1 MERFGERLKSLRK
14 AAGMTQ
20 QELADKL
27 NVHLQTVSKWER
39 GVSEPDFSLLG
50 EIASALFVPLERL
63 IGAPEECGLFSGSFD
78 VVREGR
84 AIASARR
91 ARGEGQDEVAAAA
104 GVSSDIVSKWERG
117 ITCPD
122 MGQLCALASHFGT
135 SASQLYFGVAQDTVA
150 ETPVQIV
157 RRRRVSLAAVLA
169 AAFVAVAAIVL
180 AIVLP
185 QVLTRH
191 FTVTVDGVEYE
202 VTSDDWFVP
211 ATPQKT
217 GYDFEYFED
226 STGAIVNFPIKITDN
241 AEYFPVFSLR
251 EYTIDYWLNG
261 GAFGTAPA
269 YTFNMESGMISLPAP
284 YKEGASF
291 EGWYLTPDFSGQAVD
306 GVECCCSDIALYAK
320 WSDGTFT
327 VRYELCGGSL
337 EAGNP
342 SQVTSAREE
351 ELAEPVRAGYMFL
364 GWFDSPEGGNRYES
378 VGGESAKNLTL
389 YARWQASGDFFSVTY
404 NTHGGT
410 LLGENPSSV
419 GAGEVHTLYGAQ
431 REHYDFIGWNTA
443 ADGSGEWVERLYGIF
458 CDIELHAVYSPE
470 IYTVVYELDRGTY
483 PGGEGNPN
491 SIAYGD
497 TVRLKPLL
505 RAGHTFVG
513 WFTSEVGGERITEIN
528 ADNVAELNTV
538 YARFTANKYIVE
550 LDGAGGTFM
559 LDGETY
565 DCLDYEIYFGEEL
578 VLPEC
583 TLAGYDFIGWYDEL
597 GERVEVVDVENI
609 GNITL
614 TAKYREAGL
623 TYHIDYVLNGGTLKS
638 PNPAEV
644 AWGQVVGLNSP
655 ERKGWLFLGWNTAPD
670 GSGKYL
676 QTTSEGRQ
684 EDLTLYAIWQEI
696 MVNGSAENFEYK
708 IGPESVI
715 ITGYTGAYGKNID
728 LVIPSYIQGK
738 PVVAVDGM
746 LGGSAEV
753 LAVTYYLNSL
763 VIPDTV
769 ERLGDN
775 CFNGM
780 AISQPVVI
788 PASVKQIGRECFRI
802 SEFSLEFAAGSS
814 LKSIGEYAF
823 TGAYICNIPV
833 LPEGLEVLES
843 YAFYDTYVFSGGI
856 VLPDTLKYIGSNA
869 LIIEE
874 DSSNDHPC
882 LYIPSSVEHI
892 EPYAFGSDTGT
903 FVRIYTALNEEQT
916 AEFLSGWDSNAQV
929 TYIKNEVNGITLKDG
944 GEQIYLKGRHFALP
958 SPERDGYTFLGW
970 RDVQGNFVNNNFI
983 PLENGIV
990 LEAVYEPKSQSD
1002 GRSEYTPAIIEPGTD
1017 YKFVV
1022 LGSQPFWL
1030 KLNVRSGERI
1040 RITFE
1045 YTKAGCQD
1053 YHASVLFGNL
1063 NGNEY
1068 YAFTSG
1074 VAFRY
1079 EECAMRIEGDGM
1091 CGVRFIVNIR
1101 VDIV

>member
-327 VRYELCGGSL
+327 VRYELCGGSV

-528 ADNVAELNTV
+528 AGNIDGLTTI

-550 LDGAGGTFM
+550 LDAAGGEFTLGGDTCDY
-559 LDGETY
+559 LD
-565 DCLDYEIYFGEEL
+565 CEIYFGEEL

-623 TYHIDYVLNGGTLKS
+623 TYALECVPGGGTLKY
-638 PNPAEV
+638 PAPSKV
-644 AWGQVVGLNSP
+644 AWNQVILLPVP
-655 ERKGWLFLGWNTAPD
+655 EREGWLFLGWNTAPD
-670 GSGKYL
+670 GSGEYL
-676 QTTSEGRQ
+676 EATPATQQS
-684 EDLTLYAIWQEI
+684 DLTVYAVWQEV
-696 MVNGSAENFEYK
+696 MVNGSAENFSFR

-715 ITGYTGAYGKNID
+715 IMGYTGAYGKNVD
-728 LVIPSYIQGK
+728 LIIPAYIQDK
-738 PVVAVDGM
+738 PVVAIEGRFDRYTESHPEI
-746 LGGSAEV
+746 L
-753 LAVTYYLNSL
+753 YLNSL
-763 VIPDTV
+763 VIPGTV

-775 CFNGM
+775 CFNYM

-788 PASVKQIGRECFRI
+788 PAGVKQIGKECFRTSDI
-802 SEFSLEFAAGSS
+802 SIEFAEGSS

-823 TGAYICNIPV
+823 SGAYIHNIPV
-833 LPEGLEVLES
+833 LPEGLERLES
-843 YAFYDTYVFSGGI
+843 YAFCDALLYCGGI
-856 VLPDTLKYIGSNA
+856 ILPDTLEYIGGYA
-869 LIIEE
+869 LAV
-874 DSSNDHPC
+874 DLLMSNDPPC
-882 LYIPSSVEHI
+882 IYIPSSVRAI
-892 EPYAFGSDTGT
+892 EPYAFGEGETY
-903 FVRIYTALNEEQT
+903 VYTALPEQVVAGF
-916 AEFLSGWDSNAQV
+916 AEGWDYGTRVTCLESEVEGVTLRCEGGDVFAEGSHIVLPEQEREGCNFIGWREVGGDFVNFSYIPLRSGVVLEPVFEEASQEDGRTQYTPAVIEAGRQYEFVLRGSDALYFVPNVRKGGRFRITYRCEVVGCGYAHNAFWV
-929 TYIKNEVNGITLKDG
+929 TDEALNFLYSGVSYEYG
-944 GEQIYLKGRHFALP
+944 GETFAVN
-958 SPERDGYTFLGW
+958 
-970 RDVQGNFVNNNFI
+970 RDVQCGSMLRFTVE
-983 PLENGIV
+983 LEV
-990 LEAVYEPKSQSD
+990 L
-1002 GRSEYTPAIIEPGTD
+1002 
-1017 YKFVV
+1017 
-1022 LGSQPFWL
+1022 
-1030 KLNVRSGERI
+1030 
-1040 RITFE
+1040 
-1045 YTKAGCQD
+1045 
-1053 YHASVLFGNL
+1053 
-1063 NGNEY
+1063 
-1068 YAFTSG
+1068 
-1074 VAFRY
+1074 
-1079 EECAMRIEGDGM
+1079 
-1091 CGVRFIVNIR
+1091 
-1101 VDIV
+1101 

>member
-39 GVSEPDFSLLG
+39 GVSEPDFALLG

-169 AAFVAVAAIVL
+169 TAFVAVAAIVL

-191 FTVTVDGVEYE
+191 FTVTVDGVEYK

-261 GAFGTAPA
+261 GAFGAAPA

-284 YKEGASF
+284 YKKGASF

-528 ADNVAELNTV
+528 AGNIDGLTTI
-538 YARFTANKYIVE
+538 YARFTANKYVVE
-550 LDGAGGTFM
+550 LDGAGGTFTLGGDTCDY
-559 LDGETY
+559 LD
-565 DCLDYEIYFGEEL
+565 CEIYFGEEL

-597 GERVEVVDVENI
+597 GERVEIIDVESI
-609 GNITL
+609 GNMTL

-655 ERKGWLFLGWNTAPD
+655 ERKGWLFLGWNTAAD
-670 GSGKYL
+670 GSGEYL
-676 QTTSEGRQ
+676 EATPATQQS
-684 EDLTLYAIWQEI
+684 DLTVYAVWQEV
-696 MVNGSAENFEYK
+696 MVNGSAEDFSFR

-715 ITGYTGAYGKNID
+715 ITGYTGSFGKNVD
-728 LVIPSYIQGK
+728 LVIPAYIQDK
-738 PVVAVDGM
+738 PVVAIEGRFDRYTESHPEI
-746 LGGSAEV
+746 L
-753 LAVTYYLNSL
+753 YLNSL
-763 VIPDTV
+763 VIPGTV

-775 CFNGM
+775 CFNYM

-788 PASVKQIGRECFRI
+788 PAGVKQIGKECFRTSDI
-802 SEFSLEFAAGSS
+802 SIEFAEGSS

-823 TGAYICNIPV
+823 SGAYIHNIPV
-833 LPEGLEVLES
+833 LPEGLERLES
-843 YAFYDTYVFSGGI
+843 YAFCGALLYCGGI
-856 VLPDTLKYIGSNA
+856 ILPDTLEYIGGYA
-869 LIIEE
+869 LAV
-874 DSSNDHPC
+874 DLLMSNDPPC
-882 LYIPSSVEHI
+882 IYIPSSVRAI
-892 EPYAFGSDTGT
+892 EPYAFGEGETY
-903 FVRIYTALNEEQT
+903 VYTALPEQVVAGF
-916 AEFLSGWDSNAQV
+916 AEGWDYGTRVTCLESEVEGVTLRCEGGDVFAEGSHIVLPEQEREGCNFIGWREVGGDFVNFSYIPLRSGVVLEPVFEEASQEDGRTQYTPAVIEAGRQYEFVLRGSDALYFVPDVRKGGRFRITYRCEVVGCGYAHNAFYV
-929 TYIKNEVNGITLKDG
+929 TNEALNFLYSGVGYEYG
-944 GEQIYLKGRHFALP
+944 GETFAVN
-958 SPERDGYTFLGW
+958 
-970 RDVQGNFVNNNFI
+970 RDVQCGSMLRFTVE
-983 PLENGIV
+983 LEV
-990 LEAVYEPKSQSD
+990 L
-1002 GRSEYTPAIIEPGTD
+1002 
-1017 YKFVV
+1017 
-1022 LGSQPFWL
+1022 
-1030 KLNVRSGERI
+1030 
-1040 RITFE
+1040 
-1045 YTKAGCQD
+1045 
-1053 YHASVLFGNL
+1053 
-1063 NGNEY
+1063 
-1068 YAFTSG
+1068 
-1074 VAFRY
+1074 
-1079 EECAMRIEGDGM
+1079 
-1091 CGVRFIVNIR
+1091 
-1101 VDIV
+1101 

>member
-39 GVSEPDFSLLG
+39 GVSEPDFALLG

-91 ARGEGQDEVAAAA
+91 ARGAGQDEVAAAA

-327 VRYELCGGSL
+327 VRYELCGGSV

-364 GWFDSPEGGNRYES
+364 GWFDSPEGGSRYES

-410 LLGENPSSV
+410 LLGENPQTV

-483 PGGEGNPN
+483 PGDEGNPN

-513 WFTSEVGGERITEIN
+513 WFTSEVGGEQITEIN

-538 YARFTANKYIVE
+538 YARFTANKYVVE

-583 TLAGYDFIGWYDEL
+583 VLAGYDFIGWYDEL
-597 GERVEVVDVENI
+597 GERVEIIDVESI
-609 GNITL
+609 GNMTL

-623 TYHIDYVLNGGTLKS
+623 TYALECVPGGGTLKY
-638 PNPAEV
+638 PAPSKV
-644 AWGQVVGLNSP
+644 AWNQVILLPVP
-655 ERKGWLFLGWNTAPD
+655 EREGWLFLGWNTAPD
-670 GSGKYL
+670 GSGEYL
-676 QTTSEGRQ
+676 EATPATQQS
-684 EDLTLYAIWQEI
+684 DLTVYAVWQEV
-696 MVNGSAENFEYK
+696 MVNGSAENFRYK

-715 ITGYTGAYGKNID
+715 ITGYTGSFGKNVD
-728 LVIPSYIQGK
+728 LVIPAYIQDK
-738 PVVAVDGM
+738 PVVAIEGRFDRYTESHPEI
-746 LGGSAEV
+746 L
-753 LAVTYYLNSL
+753 YLNSL
-763 VIPDTV
+763 VIPGTV

-775 CFNGM
+775 CFNYM

-788 PASVKQIGRECFRI
+788 PAGVKQIGKECFRTSDI
-802 SEFSLEFAAGSS
+802 SIEFAEGSS

-823 TGAYICNIPV
+823 SGAYIHNIPV
-833 LPEGLEVLES
+833 LPEGLERLES
-843 YAFYDTYVFSGGI
+843 YAFCGALLYCGGI
-856 VLPDTLKYIGSNA
+856 ILPDTLEYIGGYA
-869 LIIEE
+869 LAV
-874 DSSNDHPC
+874 DLLMSNDPPC
-882 LYIPSSVEHI
+882 IYIPSSVRAI
-892 EPYAFGSDTGT
+892 EPYAFGEGETY
-903 FVRIYTALNEEQT
+903 VYTALPEQVVAGF
-916 AEFLSGWDSNAQV
+916 AEGWDYGTRVTCLESEVEGVTLRCEGGDVFAEGSHIVLPEQEREGCNFIGWREVGGDFVNFSYIPLRSGVVLEPVFEEASQEDGRTQYTPAVIEAGRQYEFVLRGSDALYFVPDVRKGGRFRITYRCEVVGCGYAHNAFWV
-929 TYIKNEVNGITLKDG
+929 TDEALNFLYSGVGYEYG
-944 GEQIYLKGRHFALP
+944 GETFAVN
-958 SPERDGYTFLGW
+958 
-970 RDVQGNFVNNNFI
+970 RDVQCGSMLRFTVE
-983 PLENGIV
+983 LEV
-990 LEAVYEPKSQSD
+990 L
-1002 GRSEYTPAIIEPGTD
+1002 
-1017 YKFVV
+1017 
-1022 LGSQPFWL
+1022 
-1030 KLNVRSGERI
+1030 
-1040 RITFE
+1040 
-1045 YTKAGCQD
+1045 
-1053 YHASVLFGNL
+1053 
-1063 NGNEY
+1063 
-1068 YAFTSG
+1068 
-1074 VAFRY
+1074 
-1079 EECAMRIEGDGM
+1079 
-1091 CGVRFIVNIR
+1091 
-1101 VDIV
+1101 

>member
-39 GVSEPDFSLLG
+39 GISEPDFSLLG

-261 GAFGTAPA
+261 GAFGAAPA

-410 LLGENPSSV
+410 LLGENPQTV

-513 WFTSEVGGERITEIN
+513 WFTSEAGGERITEIN
-528 ADNVAELNTV
+528 AGNIDGLTTI

-550 LDGAGGTFM
+550 LDAAGGEFT
-559 LDGETY
+559 LGGDTCDY
-565 DCLDYEIYFGEEL
+565 LDYEIYFGEEL

-583 TLAGYDFIGWYDEL
+583 VLAGYDFIGWYDEL
-597 GERVEVVDVENI
+597 GERVEIIDVESI
-609 GNITL
+609 GNMTL

-623 TYHIDYVLNGGTLKS
+623 TYALECVPGGGTLKY
-638 PNPAEV
+638 PAPSKV
-644 AWGQVVGLNSP
+644 AWNQVILLPVP
-655 ERKGWLFLGWNTAPD
+655 EREGWLFLGWNTAPD
-670 GSGKYL
+670 GSGEYL
-676 QTTSEGRQ
+676 EATPATQQS
-684 EDLTLYAIWQEI
+684 DLTVYAVWQEV
-696 MVNGSAENFEYK
+696 MVNGSAEDFSFR

-715 ITGYTGAYGKNID
+715 ITGYTGSFGKNVD
-728 LVIPSYIQGK
+728 LVIPAYIQDK
-738 PVVAVDGM
+738 PVVAIEGRFDRYTESHPEI
-746 LGGSAEV
+746 L
-753 LAVTYYLNSL
+753 YLNSL
-763 VIPDTV
+763 VIPGTV

-775 CFNGM
+775 CFNYM

-788 PASVKQIGRECFRI
+788 PAGVKQIGKECFRTSDI
-802 SEFSLEFAAGSS
+802 SIEFAEGSS

-823 TGAYICNIPV
+823 SGAYIHNIPV
-833 LPEGLEVLES
+833 LPEGLERLES
-843 YAFYDTYVFSGGI
+843 YAFCGALLYCGGI
-856 VLPDTLKYIGSNA
+856 ILPDTLEYIGGYA
-869 LIIEE
+869 LAV
-874 DSSNDHPC
+874 DLLMSNDPPC
-882 LYIPSSVEHI
+882 IYIPSSVRAI
-892 EPYAFGSDTGT
+892 EPYAFGEGETY
-903 FVRIYTALNEEQT
+903 VYTALPEQVVAGF
-916 AEFLSGWDSNAQV
+916 AEGWDYGTRVTCLESEVEGVTLRCEGGDVFAEGSHIVLPEQEREGCNFIGWREVGGGFVNFSYIPLRGGVVLEPVFEETSQEDGRTQYTPAVIEAGRQYEFVLRGSDALYFVPDVSKGGRFRITYRCEVVGCGYAHNAFCV
-929 TYIKNEVNGITLKDG
+929 TDEALNFLYSGVGYEYG
-944 GEQIYLKGRHFALP
+944 GETFAVN
-958 SPERDGYTFLGW
+958 
-970 RDVQGNFVNNNFI
+970 RDVQCGSMLRFTVE
-983 PLENGIV
+983 LEV
-990 LEAVYEPKSQSD
+990 L
-1002 GRSEYTPAIIEPGTD
+1002 
-1017 YKFVV
+1017 
-1022 LGSQPFWL
+1022 
-1030 KLNVRSGERI
+1030 
-1040 RITFE
+1040 
-1045 YTKAGCQD
+1045 
-1053 YHASVLFGNL
+1053 
-1063 NGNEY
+1063 
-1068 YAFTSG
+1068 
-1074 VAFRY
+1074 
-1079 EECAMRIEGDGM
+1079 
-1091 CGVRFIVNIR
+1091 
-1101 VDIV
+1101 

>member
-20 QELADKL
+20 QELADEL

-39 GVSEPDFSLLG
+39 GVSEPDFALLG

-157 RRRRVSLAAVLA
+157 RRRRVSLAAIIA

-185 QVLTRH
+185 QVLTRR
-191 FTVTVDGVEYE
+191 FTVFVDGVEYE
-202 VTSDDWFVP
+202 VSTDDWFTP
-211 ATPQKT
+211 ATVEKA
-217 GYDFEYFED
+217 GYDFEYFTD
-226 STGAIVNFPIKITDN
+226 STGAIVNFPVKITTN
-241 AEYFPVFSLR
+241 TSFTAVYSAHEYV
-251 EYTIDYWLNG
+251 IDYWLNG
-261 GAFGTAPA
+261 GSFISDAA
-269 YTFNMESGMISLPAP
+269 YTFNMESGPVELATPVKA
-284 YKEGASF
+284 GATF
-291 EGWYLTPDFSGQAVD
+291 EGWYLSPDYSGKAV
-306 GVECCCSDIALYAK
+306 GRIECNAADIDLYAK
-320 WSDGTFT
+320 WSDEVYT

-337 EAGNP
+337 SHSNPETVTAGQ
-342 SQVTSAREE
+342 SVA
-351 ELAEPVRAGYMFL
+351 LAEPVRKGYNFL

-410 LLGENPSSV
+410 LLGENPQTV

-538 YARFTANKYIVE
+538 YARFTANKYVVE

-597 GERVEVVDVENI
+597 GERVEIIDVESI
-609 GNITL
+609 GNMTL

-623 TYHIDYVLNGGTLKS
+623 TYALECVPGGGTLKY
-638 PNPAEV
+638 PAPSKV
-644 AWGQVVGLNSP
+644 AWNQVILLPVP
-655 ERKGWLFLGWNTAPD
+655 EREGWLFLGWNTAPD
-670 GSGKYL
+670 GSGEYL
-676 QTTSEGRQ
+676 EATPATQQS
-684 EDLTLYAIWQEI
+684 DLTVYAIWQEI
-696 MVNGSAENFEYK
+696 MVNGSAEDFSFR

-715 ITGYTGAYGKNID
+715 ITGYTGAYGKNVDI
-728 LVIPSYIQGK
+728 VIPSYIQDK
-738 PVVAVDGM
+738 PVVAVDG
-746 LGGSAEV
+746 LFGSGDH
-753 LAVTYYLNSL
+753 YINSIA
-763 VIPDTV
+763 IPGTV
-769 ERLGDN
+769 KRLGDY
-775 CFNGM
+775 GLSYM
-780 AISQPVVI
+780 IITEPLTI
-788 PASVKQIGRECFRI
+788 PAGVQQ
-802 SEFSLEFAAGSS
+802 
-814 LKSIGEYAF
+814 IGEYCFYGSEFRLAF
-823 TGAYICNIPV
+823 EEGSALECIEAHSFSNCAITNVPV
-833 LPEGLEVLES
+833 LPEGLERLES
-843 YAFYDTYVFSGGI
+843 YAFCGALLYCGGI
-856 VLPDTLKYIGSNA
+856 ILPDTLEYIGGYA
-869 LIIEE
+869 LAV
-874 DSSNDHPC
+874 DLLMSNDPPC
-882 LYIPSSVEHI
+882 IYIPSSVRAI
-892 EPYAFGSDTGT
+892 EPYAFGEGETY
-903 FVRIYTALNEEQT
+903 VYTALPEQVVAGF
-916 AEFLSGWDSNAQV
+916 AEGWDYGTRVTCLESEVEGVTLRCEGGDVFAEGSHIVLPEQEREGCNFIGWREVGGDFVNFSYIPLRSGVVLEPVFEEASQEDGRTQYTPAVIEAGRQYEFVLRGSDALYFVPDVSKGGRFRITYRCEVVGCGYAHNAFCV
-929 TYIKNEVNGITLKDG
+929 TDEALNFLYSGVGYEYGGGTFAVN
-944 GEQIYLKGRHFALP
+944 
-958 SPERDGYTFLGW
+958 
-970 RDVQGNFVNNNFI
+970 RDVQCGSMLRFTVE
-983 PLENGIV
+983 LEV
-990 LEAVYEPKSQSD
+990 L
-1002 GRSEYTPAIIEPGTD
+1002 
-1017 YKFVV
+1017 
-1022 LGSQPFWL
+1022 
-1030 KLNVRSGERI
+1030 
-1040 RITFE
+1040 
-1045 YTKAGCQD
+1045 
-1053 YHASVLFGNL
+1053 
-1063 NGNEY
+1063 
-1068 YAFTSG
+1068 
-1074 VAFRY
+1074 
-1079 EECAMRIEGDGM
+1079 
-1091 CGVRFIVNIR
+1091 
-1101 VDIV
+1101 